1 MTSPSLRLFAAGKT
15 APPRRKRR
23 NFPQGSCRLGQYPA
37 QADGGLACGG
47 IPCTAPTSWEAAA
60 GDDQSQPVTAGSQ
73 KACRHLTC

>member
-23 NFPQGSCRLGQYPA
+23 NFPQWSCRLGQYPA

-47 IPCTAPTSWEAAA
+47 IPCTAPTSWSIVASVCRGVGVAA
-60 GDDQSQPVTAGSQ
+60 GLGS
-73 KACRHLTC
+73 